1 MALAVAEEE
10 YLLAEAEISEFA
22 PEADA
27 VVRPDFAAVLEAAAV
42 VKPDFAS
49 EAEIESI
56 SEIDLPAERELTPV
70 YRLSVADLQSLP

>member
-1 MALAVAEEE
+1 MPLLALAAEEE
-10 YLLAEAEISEFA
+10 YLLAEAEIPEFA
-22 PEADA
+22 P
-27 VVRPDFAAVLEAAAV
+27 EAAAV

-70 YRLSVADLQSLP
+70 